1 MGEELLERVLRE
13 IGDRKQ
19 AARAAY
25 EESRRLEQALAA
37 LGPSARSS
45 SRDGGGA
52 ATRRRSRP
60 QATPGE
66 KARRARTGARARPR
80 RSRAAPG
87 ANRERIL
94 ALVRERPGATAGEIA
109 EATGIARP
117 TVTTTLRRLAD
128 VGEVLRA
135 ERPGGPAGFHAPDGE
150 LEPAARPRP
159 SSAGAA
165 AARAAVLPNAE

>member
-37 LGPSARSS
+37 LGPSSRSS

-66 KARRARTGARARPR
+66 KAGGARASGRAGSV

-87 ANRERIL
+87 TNRERIL

-109 EATGIARP
+109 EATGIARS
-117 TVTTTLRRLAD
+117 TVTTTLKRLVD
-128 VGEVLRA
+128 VGEVVRA
-135 ERPGGPAGFHAPDGE
+135 ERPGGPAGFHAHDDE
-150 LEPAARPRP
+150 SEPAAPRRPP
-159 SSAGAA
+159 GADAA
-165 AARAAVLPNAE
+165 ATRKAALPNAE